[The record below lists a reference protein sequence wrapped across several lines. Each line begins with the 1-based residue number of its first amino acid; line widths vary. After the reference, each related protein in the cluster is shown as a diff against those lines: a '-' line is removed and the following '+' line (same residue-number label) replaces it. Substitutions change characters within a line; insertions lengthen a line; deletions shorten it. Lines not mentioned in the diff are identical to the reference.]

1 MKTRSPLVV
10 VSLLAALALGSCR
23 VADASR
29 APDDG
34 TLLVIGGGLDNDT
47 APIYRRF
54 VELAAERGTPNIVIV
69 SAATGPQE
77 EEITDKTEALR
88 VWAPSVPVSA
98 VRRETS
104 TEETVARID
113 AATALLFTGGDQ
125 QRITDR
131 YRPAGAETPEWLAM
145 RRLLARGGVIAGC
158 SAGDAMMGD
167 AMLLGGSSAAAL
179 GIESAVER
187 GEGAPPLGPRT
198 GLGMGFLP
206 WAITDSHFFERERV
220 GRLVAAQEALG
231 IRLGIGVGEDAC
243 VEVDL
248 GTGELRGVGVSESLV
263 VDVSGLARDGLRR
276 TNLRA
281 RVLGDGECVSLRA
294 WLARPAGRVLTPPE
308 GGARVV
314 PVAEPGQNRQLAL
327 WRLFRT
333 AEREGEPLQRLALEG
348 FEVLAWPAGDGEVAF
363 ELAPRAR

>member
-1 MKTRSPLVV
+1 
-10 VSLLAALALGSCR
+10 
-23 VADASR
+23 
-29 APDDG
+29 
-34 TLLVIGGGLDNDT
+34 
-47 APIYRRF
+47 
-54 VELAAERGTPNIVIV
+54 
-69 SAATGPQE
+69 
-77 EEITDKTEALR
+77 
-88 VWAPSVPVSA
+88 
-98 VRRETS
+98 
-104 TEETVARID
+104 
-113 AATALLFTGGDQ
+113 
-125 QRITDR
+125 
-131 YRPAGAETPEWLAM
+131 
-145 RRLLARGGVIAGC
+145 
-158 SAGDAMMGD
+158 
-167 AMLLGGSSAAAL
+167 
-179 GIESAVER
+179 
-187 GEGAPPLGPRT
+187 
-198 GLGMGFLP
+198 MGFLP

>member
-1 MKTRSPLVV
+1 MKLQAFFA
-10 VSLLAALALGSCR
+10 LLASLASVCCAACANVGSSSKP
-23 VADASR
+23 VA
-29 APDDG
+29 G
-34 TLLVIGGGLDNDT
+34 KLLIVGGGLDNDT

-54 VELAAERGTPNIVIV
+54 VELARECGAANIVIV

-88 VWAPSVPVSA
+88 VWAPGVPVSA
-98 VRRETS
+98 VRRESS

-131 YRPAGAETPEWLAM
+131 YRPAGAKTPEWLAM

-167 AMLLGGSSAAAL
+167 SMLLGGASAAAL
-179 GIESAVER
+179 GIALPLEP
-187 GEGAPPLGPRT
+187 GEDAPTLGPRT
-198 GLGMGFLP
+198 GPGMGFLP

-231 IRLGIGVGEDAC
+231 IRLGLGIGEDAC

-248 GTGELRGVGVSESLV
+248 GTGDARGVGVSESLV
-263 VDVSGLARDGLRR
+263 VDVAGLARDGLRR
-276 TNLRA
+276 TGLRA
-281 RVLGDGECVSLRA
+281 RVLGDGESVSLRA
-294 WLARPAGRVLTPPE
+294 WLARPTSASPTPPVGE
-308 GGARVV
+308 ARVV
-314 PVAEPGQNRQLAL
+314 PMAEPGQNRQLAL

-333 AEREGEPLQRLALEG
+333 AEREPLQRLALEG

-363 ELAPRAR
+363 ELAPLFP